1 MQWHKAVPTPSID
14 PNIGCAIR
22 ALASVTGRAVAEVA
36 ADVAAMD
43 PDYRDGV
50 QGRTI
55 TVCAHRY
62 GLREVR
68 VKPGMW
74 TLEDMARL
82 VGYGIVMV
90 TDGRGR
96 LRLRDYC
103 HVVAIRRGRVIDTQ
117 DLTRVARVA
126 TLV

>member
-1 MQWHKAVPTPSID
+1 MAQGS
-14 PNIGCAIR
+14 PNPVHRPEHRLRNPRAGVGHRPRGCG
-22 ALASVTGRAVAEVA
+22 GRDRRGRHGPRLPRWCQV
-36 ADVAAMD
+36 
-43 PDYRDGV
+43 
-50 QGRTI
+50 RTI

-96 LRLRDYC
+96 LRDYC